1 MFALRMSQNTLNNS
15 KLRLWSPP
23 AIEVLKWINGEP
35 GRFERDLADFEADHE
50 RRAKLD
56 RLTRKVVVQ

>member
-1 MFALRMSQNTLNNS
+1 MFALRIRMEDPSCRRPNLLAAAIDILRWVDGQPSQF
-15 KLRLWSPP
+15 
-23 AIEVLKWINGEP
+23 G
-35 GRFERDLADFEADHE
+35 RDLADFEADHE